1 MPTTQP
7 FYFSN
12 LPLKHSFE
20 TQSGLTDRSGTRP
33 TRGMNLAGL
42 KKKRKEKLGVS
53 W

>member
-1 MPTTQP
+1 MPTTQS

-20 TQSGLTDRSGTRP
+20 TQSGLTDRLGTRP

-53 W
+53 